1 MFSFIFSVRQPVRIL
16 LVLIYSLCIAAL
28 SLLPMHDFPEVPKF
42 RGFDKV
48 VHFSMY
54 FIFSVLLSWAIKTE
68 LKYSRLLIIS
78 ALTIGWGLFMEFLQ
92 YSMHLGRSFSWYD
105 MFANAL
111 GVFLGLLFFVL
122 LSKFSTP
129 EITRKSR

>member
-1 MFSFIFSVRQPVRIL
+1 
-16 LVLIYSLCIAAL
+16 
-28 SLLPMHDFPEVPKF
+28 
-42 RGFDKV
+42 
-48 VHFSMY
+48 
-54 FIFSVLLSWAIKTE
+54 
-68 LKYSRLLIIS
+68 
-78 ALTIGWGLFMEFLQ
+78 
-92 YSMHLGRSFSWYD
+92 